1 MKSNLTLKVTNL
13 GPIEEADMTI
23 NQINVIGGVNGSGK
37 STLSKLLYCYIS
49 ANTLEGDYIVN
60 NQVKLLFDDFINFW
74 SRNIENEN
82 NLHNYI
88 IFKSLLDDWNNDE
101 SSYDYFIKKY
111 DDVKEY
117 ILNSKLKNNT
127 QCTDNLEN
135 IGSVIKSYKNRE
147 LKYYQVVNFL
157 LSTEYDLFQLK
168 NYSNAHVEFNGE
180 YDGKTFN
187 LSTNFRENSA
197 TSNFEGYSD
206 CITYRQMIY
215 IDSPSVLDLYNNN
228 HSYHY
233 NFLYNSVTNTSN
245 NLADSIYHRKQI
257 EFSDEIKDLLNG
269 EFIYDSEKGKFLF
282 IPENGTEI
290 EMKNTASGFKQMG
303 IIQLLLSTK
312 TLTQNC
318 FLIID
323 EPEINLHQEMQVK
336 FAYLLV
342 KMSKELNVTLYIN
355 SHSPLFIEAMEV
367 YISKYD
373 LENETSFYLTQK
385 NDNNKYV
392 FEEIPLQ
399 KLHRIYDNIG
409 NPYEVINKVRYENLQ
424 KKNL

>member
-1 MKSNLTLKVTNL
+1 M
-13 GPIEEADMTI
+13 
-23 NQINVIGGVNGSGK
+23 
-37 STLSKLLYCYIS
+37 
-49 ANTLEGDYIVN
+49 
-60 NQVKLLFDDFINFW
+60 LFDDFINFW

-206 CITYRQMIY
+206 CIT
-215 IDSPSVLDLYNNN
+215 
-228 HSYHY
+228 
-233 NFLYNSVTNTSN
+233 
-245 NLADSIYHRKQI
+245 
-257 EFSDEIKDLLNG
+257 
-269 EFIYDSEKGKFLF
+269 
-282 IPENGTEI
+282 
-290 EMKNTASGFKQMG
+290 
-303 IIQLLLSTK
+303 
-312 TLTQNC
+312 
-318 FLIID
+318 
-323 EPEINLHQEMQVK
+323 
-336 FAYLLV
+336 
-342 KMSKELNVTLYIN
+342 
-355 SHSPLFIEAMEV
+355 
-367 YISKYD
+367 
-373 LENETSFYLTQK
+373 
-385 NDNNKYV
+385 
-392 FEEIPLQ
+392 
-399 KLHRIYDNIG
+399 
-409 NPYEVINKVRYENLQ
+409 
-424 KKNL
+424 